1 VSPEQLPHVAAPM
14 GQAQYARKSCKM
26 GVTLAPQVGILLEMS
41 PKLRDVAK
49 ETGTK
54 AGMSGTKIFM
64 CIYALRT
71 ANPA

>member
-1 VSPEQLPHVAAPM
+1 
-14 GQAQYARKSCKM
+14 M
-26 GVTLAPQVGILLEMS
+26 GVTLAPLVGILLEMS
-41 PKLRDVAK
+41 PKLWDVAK

>member
-1 VSPEQLPHVAAPM
+1 M
-14 GQAQYARKSCKM
+14 
-26 GVTLAPQVGILLEMS
+26 APQVGILLEMS
-41 PKLRDVAK
+41 PKLWDVAK

-54 AGMSGTKIFM
+54 AGMSGTRIFL